1 MGDGRGSPPVQPPP
15 RIPASDPGA
24 ARGRKRSAD
33 GAARRRTI
41 MRLVLSAAMILGLL
55 AVFVLLPRWQVRS
68 QTTSSDHVEKE
79 NAAPQPLAPTA
90 RLAAPTASVAGSDAV
105 PQQRPSPTPRPTT
118 APSRPSTPDNRS
130 AATDDSYVAAVS
142 EGLAAADH
150 HQWAVAR
157 TAFERA
163 ARLRPGTPEV
173 ADGLRRVEA
182 GERLQTIA
190 DGLRRAHELE
200 REEAW
205 HDAADMYSS
214 VLTIDPQSAEGLA
227 GKRRSAMRAA
237 LDEKLE
243 FHLANPN
250 RLTTPA
256 VQEDAVEA
264 LDAARA
270 MTPGGPRLA
279 AQITR
284 LETLLEL
291 ATTPVE
297 VVLESDE
304 MTAVSV
310 YRVGRLGTFARRE
323 LRLAPGT
330 YTVVGTRD
338 GFRDVRLQLV
348 VDPATPPSPL
358 LVRCTE
364 RL

>member
-1 MGDGRGSPPVQPPP
+1 MV
-15 RIPASDPGA
+15 
-24 ARGRKRSAD
+24 
-33 GAARRRTI
+33 
-41 MRLVLSAAMILGLL
+41 LGLL

-68 QTTSSDHVEKE
+68 QTRSSDHVEKE
-79 NAAPQPLAPTA
+79 NAAPQPVAPTT
-90 RLAAPTASVAGSDAV
+90 RLAAPTASVAGSHAL
-105 PQQRPSPTPRPTT
+105 PQHRPSPTPRSA
-118 APSRPSTPDNRS
+118 APSRPSTPENRPPT
-130 AATDDSYVAAVS
+130 TDDGYVAAVS

-150 HQWAVAR
+150 RQWAIAR
-157 TAFERA
+157 SAFERA

-182 GERLQTIA
+182 GERLETIA

-200 REEAW
+200 RGEAW
-205 HDAADMYSS
+205 HDANDMYSS
-214 VLTIDPQSAEGLA
+214 VLTIDPQSADALA
-227 GKRRSAMRAA
+227 GQRRTAMRAA

-256 VQEDAVEA
+256 VQEDAIEA
-264 LDAARA
+264 LDVARTTA
-270 MTPGGPRLA
+270 PSGPRLA
-279 AQITR
+279 SQITR

-291 ATTPVE
+291 ARTPVE

-304 MTAVSV
+304 MTAVTV

-364 RL
+364 GL